1 MAGKTKSQKKKALDM
16 RSKMYLVLALC
27 SVMLLVSV
35 GISLVLIG
43 GIDLGGA
50 DAQSV
55 STVDSASMVVE
66 SGYNKE
72 ENTIDTQAYTSTILE
87 QAADAGDS
95 YVDETLFLGDSNT
108 ARMYR
113 MFDYCSYDNAIGSVG
128 MTAKSL
134 ATFACVQVSTSSGYI
149 TMPQAV
155 AKLQPR
161 RVILTFGTNDLNPGY
176 KAADFVKNYQTGIEA
191 IVTAYPSVDV
201 IVNAIPPIGQQH
213 SNQSL
218 TQTQVDEYNKAL
230 VEMCQ
235 EKGWKFLN
243 SAEVLKDS
251 VTGYAKSGYVE
262 TSDGIHL
269 TRTAMDALFNY
280 IRTHSYITEDD
291 RPALT
296 TIPKHT
302 GDKDAVVYTVPVV
315 VPAETATPE
324 PEATEE
330 PADSESTSDSYVE
343 TTPTPTPEVTATPSP
358 TPAPTMAVYDEVS
371 FDDWRDGADCT
382 MPDYTF
388 SAPHKPQ
395 PQEQVTWPTDGVT
408 LCYNAKTLEEAAEI
422 FHTTV
427 ENLKELNPDW
437 QDKYSR
443 AIGCYWALKVQAE
456 PYTLPMNNVVT
467 VTVNAPWVES
477 YYDRT
482 EVCDVPASLD
492 KQARAVLASAYYFQY
507 HWWGMH
513 AGFMPYEKL
522 AEPVGFFNYRAA
534 DGAFY
539 TRFSEFGSFLHT
551 VYSDAWVDDMLSMDP
566 APFAEGENDTILT
579 LDGDCGGNIAY
590 CGHLFTEPEL
600 QPDGSLAFWQLSLTC
615 ESDDFKGWAGEE
627 TIVPDT
633 ATVTTVRLVPTE
645 NGWRVDALELPS

>member
-87 QAADAGDS
+87 QTSDAGDS

-134 ATFACVQVSTSSGYI
+134 VTFACVQVSTSSGYI

-176 KAADFVKNYQTGIEA
+176 KAADFVKNYRTGIEA
-191 IVTAYPSVDV
+191 IVTAYPSVDI

-235 EKGWKFLN
+235 EKDWKFLN

-269 TRTAMDALFNY
+269 TRTAMDALFTY

-315 VPAETATPE
+315 SSSSTAAATATPE
-324 PEATEE
+324 PTEE
-330 PADSESTSDSYVE
+330 PAGSESTSDSYVE

-358 TPAPTMAVYDEVS
+358 TPEVTAAPSPTPEVTATPS
-371 FDDWRDGADCT
+371 PT
-382 MPDYTF
+382 P
-388 SAPHKPQ
+388 
-395 PQEQVTWPTDGVT
+395 EVTATPSPTPYIEEPPPTPTVEPPPTD
-408 LCYNAKTLEEAAEI
+408 
-422 FHTTV
+422 
-427 ENLKELNPDW
+427 
-437 QDKYSR
+437 
-443 AIGCYWALKVQAE
+443 
-456 PYTLPMNNVVT
+456 
-467 VTVNAPWVES
+467 
-477 YYDRT
+477 
-482 EVCDVPASLD
+482 
-492 KQARAVLASAYYFQY
+492 
-507 HWWGMH
+507 
-513 AGFMPYEKL
+513 
-522 AEPVGFFNYRAA
+522 
-534 DGAFY
+534 
-539 TRFSEFGSFLHT
+539 
-551 VYSDAWVDDMLSMDP
+551 
-566 APFAEGENDTILT
+566 DT
-579 LDGDCGGNIAY
+579 
-590 CGHLFTEPEL
+590 
-600 QPDGSLAFWQLSLTC
+600 
-615 ESDDFKGWAGEE
+615 
-627 TIVPDT
+627 
-633 ATVTTVRLVPTE
+633 PTE
-645 NGWRVDALELPS
+645 TTTE

>member
-1 MAGKTKSQKKKALDM
+1 MAGKTQSQKKKALDM

-43 GIDLGGA
+43 GIGLGGA

-87 QAADAGDS
+87 QTADAGDS

-134 ATFACVQVSTSSGYI
+134 VTFACVQVSTSSGYI

-191 IVTAYPSVDV
+191 IVTAYPSVDI

-315 VPAETATPE
+315 SSSSTATATATPE
-324 PEATEE
+324 PTEE

-358 TPAPTMAVYDEVS
+358 TPEVTPTPPES
-371 FDDWRDGADCT
+371 T
-382 MPDYTF
+382 
-388 SAPHKPQ
+388 
-395 PQEQVTWPTDGVT
+395 EPTPT
-408 LCYNAKTLEEAAEI
+408 PPESTEPTPTPPEP
-422 FHTTV
+422 T
-427 ENLKELNPDW
+427 
-437 QDKYSR
+437 
-443 AIGCYWALKVQAE
+443 AE
-456 PYTLPMNNVVT
+456 PTPT
-467 VTVNAPWVES
+467 PPETTSDA
-477 YYDRT
+477 
-482 EVCDVPASLD
+482 DVPA
-492 KQARAVLASAYYFQY
+492 
-507 HWWGMH
+507 G
-513 AGFMPYEKL
+513 
-522 AEPVGFFNYRAA
+522 N
-534 DGAFY
+534 DG
-539 TRFSEFGSFLHT
+539 T
-551 VYSDAWVDDMLSMDP
+551 
-566 APFAEGENDTILT
+566 
-579 LDGDCGGNIAY
+579 
-590 CGHLFTEPEL
+590 
-600 QPDGSLAFWQLSLTC
+600 QPT
-615 ESDDFKGWAGEE
+615 
-627 TIVPDT
+627 
-633 ATVTTVRLVPTE
+633 
-645 NGWRVDALELPS
+645 

>member
-1 MAGKTKSQKKKALDM
+1 MAGKTKPQKKKALDM

-27 SVMLLVSV
+27 SVMLLVSI

-43 GIDLGGA
+43 GISLGGA
-50 DAQSV
+50 DAQTV

-66 SGYNKE
+66 SGYDKE

-87 QAADAGDS
+87 QTADAGES

-134 ATFACVQVSTSSGYI
+134 AAFACVQLSTASGYV

-161 RVILTFGTNDLNPGY
+161 RVILTFGTNDLNPSY

-191 IVTAYPSVDV
+191 IVTAYPSVDI

-235 EKGWKFLN
+235 AKGWKFLN

-315 VPAETATPE
+315 SSSSTATATATPE
-324 PEATEE
+324 PTEE

-343 TTPTPTPEVTATPSP
+343 ATPTPEVTATPSP
-358 TPAPTMAVYDEVS
+358 TPEPT
-371 FDDWRDGADCT
+371 
-382 MPDYTF
+382 
-388 SAPHKPQ
+388 
-395 PQEQVTWPTDGVT
+395 PTPPEST
-408 LCYNAKTLEEAAEI
+408 EPTPTPPEP
-422 FHTTV
+422 TT
-427 ENLKELNPDW
+427 EPTPTPPEPT
-437 QDKYSR
+437 
-443 AIGCYWALKVQAE
+443 AE
-456 PYTLPMNNVVT
+456 PTPTPPENT
-467 VTVNAPWVES
+467 SDA
-477 YYDRT
+477 
-482 EVCDVPASLD
+482 DVPA
-492 KQARAVLASAYYFQY
+492 
-507 HWWGMH
+507 G
-513 AGFMPYEKL
+513 
-522 AEPVGFFNYRAA
+522 N
-534 DGAFY
+534 DG
-539 TRFSEFGSFLHT
+539 T
-551 VYSDAWVDDMLSMDP
+551 
-566 APFAEGENDTILT
+566 
-579 LDGDCGGNIAY
+579 
-590 CGHLFTEPEL
+590 
-600 QPDGSLAFWQLSLTC
+600 QPT
-615 ESDDFKGWAGEE
+615 
-627 TIVPDT
+627 
-633 ATVTTVRLVPTE
+633 
-645 NGWRVDALELPS
+645 

>member
-1 MAGKTKSQKKKALDM
+1 MAGKTKPKKKKALDM

-43 GIDLGGA
+43 GISLGGA
-50 DAQSV
+50 DAQTV

-66 SGYNKE
+66 SGYDKE

-87 QAADAGDS
+87 QTADAGEG

-128 MTAKSL
+128 MSAKSL
-134 ATFACVQVSTSSGYI
+134 ATFACVQLSTASGYV

-161 RVILTFGTNDLNPGY
+161 RVILTFGTNDLNPSY

-191 IVTAYPSVDV
+191 IVTAYPSVDI

-235 EKGWKFLN
+235 AKGWKFLN

-315 VPAETATPE
+315 SSSSTATATATPE
-324 PEATEE
+324 PTEE
-330 PADSESTSDSYVE
+330 PADSESTSDDYTE
-343 TTPTPTPEVTATPSP
+343 ATPTPTPEVTATPSP
-358 TPAPTMAVYDEVS
+358 TPEVTATPSPTPYIEEPTPTPEVTATPSPTPYIEEPAPTPYVE
-371 FDDWRDGADCT
+371 
-382 MPDYTF
+382 PD
-388 SAPHKPQ
+388 SAPADAP
-395 PQEQVTWPTDGVT
+395 
-408 LCYNAKTLEEAAEI
+408 AE
-422 FHTTV
+422 TT
-427 ENLKELNPDW
+427 
-437 QDKYSR
+437 
-443 AIGCYWALKVQAE
+443 
-456 PYTLPMNNVVT
+456 
-467 VTVNAPWVES
+467 
-477 YYDRT
+477 T
-482 EVCDVPASLD
+482 E
-492 KQARAVLASAYYFQY
+492 
-507 HWWGMH
+507 
-513 AGFMPYEKL
+513 
-522 AEPVGFFNYRAA
+522 
-534 DGAFY
+534 
-539 TRFSEFGSFLHT
+539 
-551 VYSDAWVDDMLSMDP
+551 
-566 APFAEGENDTILT
+566 
-579 LDGDCGGNIAY
+579 
-590 CGHLFTEPEL
+590 
-600 QPDGSLAFWQLSLTC
+600 
-615 ESDDFKGWAGEE
+615 
-627 TIVPDT
+627 
-633 ATVTTVRLVPTE
+633 
-645 NGWRVDALELPS
+645 

>member
-43 GIDLGGA
+43 GIDLDGA

-87 QAADAGDS
+87 QSADAGDS

-134 ATFACVQVSTSSGYI
+134 VTFACVQVSTSSGYI

-176 KAADFVKNYQTGIEA
+176 KAADFVKNYRTGIEA
-191 IVTAYPSVDV
+191 IVTAYPSVDI

-315 VPAETATPE
+315 SSSSTATATATPE
-324 PEATEE
+324 PTEE

-358 TPAPTMAVYDEVS
+358 TPEVTATPSPTPEVTATPS
-371 FDDWRDGADCT
+371 PT
-382 MPDYTF
+382 P
-388 SAPHKPQ
+388 
-395 PQEQVTWPTDGVT
+395 EVTATPSPTPEVTATPSPTPYIEEPPPTPTVEPPPTD
-408 LCYNAKTLEEAAEI
+408 
-422 FHTTV
+422 
-427 ENLKELNPDW
+427 
-437 QDKYSR
+437 
-443 AIGCYWALKVQAE
+443 
-456 PYTLPMNNVVT
+456 
-467 VTVNAPWVES
+467 
-477 YYDRT
+477 
-482 EVCDVPASLD
+482 
-492 KQARAVLASAYYFQY
+492 
-507 HWWGMH
+507 
-513 AGFMPYEKL
+513 
-522 AEPVGFFNYRAA
+522 
-534 DGAFY
+534 
-539 TRFSEFGSFLHT
+539 
-551 VYSDAWVDDMLSMDP
+551 
-566 APFAEGENDTILT
+566 DT
-579 LDGDCGGNIAY
+579 
-590 CGHLFTEPEL
+590 
-600 QPDGSLAFWQLSLTC
+600 
-615 ESDDFKGWAGEE
+615 
-627 TIVPDT
+627 
-633 ATVTTVRLVPTE
+633 PTE
-645 NGWRVDALELPS
+645 TTTE

>member
-1 MAGKTKSQKKKALDM
+1 MAGKTKPQKKKALDM

-43 GIDLGGA
+43 GISLGGA
-50 DAQSV
+50 DAQTV

-66 SGYNKE
+66 SGYDKE

-87 QAADAGDS
+87 QTADAGEG

-134 ATFACVQVSTSSGYI
+134 ASFACVQLSTASGYV

-161 RVILTFGTNDLNPGY
+161 RVILTFGTNDLNPSY

-191 IVTAYPSVDV
+191 IVTAYPSVDI

-235 EKGWKFLN
+235 SKSWKFLN

-280 IRTHSYITEDD
+280 VRTHSYITEDD

-315 VPAETATPE
+315 SSSSTATATATPE
-324 PEATEE
+324 PTEE
-330 PADSESTSDSYVE
+330 PADSEESSESTEYTE
-343 TTPTPTPEVTATPSP
+343 PTPTPEVTATPSP
-358 TPAPTMAVYDEVS
+358 TPEVTATPSPTPYIEEPTPTPEVTATPSPTPYIEEPAPTPYVE
-371 FDDWRDGADCT
+371 
-382 MPDYTF
+382 PD
-388 SAPHKPQ
+388 SAPADAP
-395 PQEQVTWPTDGVT
+395 
-408 LCYNAKTLEEAAEI
+408 AE
-422 FHTTV
+422 TT
-427 ENLKELNPDW
+427 
-437 QDKYSR
+437 
-443 AIGCYWALKVQAE
+443 
-456 PYTLPMNNVVT
+456 
-467 VTVNAPWVES
+467 
-477 YYDRT
+477 T
-482 EVCDVPASLD
+482 E
-492 KQARAVLASAYYFQY
+492 
-507 HWWGMH
+507 
-513 AGFMPYEKL
+513 
-522 AEPVGFFNYRAA
+522 
-534 DGAFY
+534 
-539 TRFSEFGSFLHT
+539 
-551 VYSDAWVDDMLSMDP
+551 
-566 APFAEGENDTILT
+566 
-579 LDGDCGGNIAY
+579 
-590 CGHLFTEPEL
+590 
-600 QPDGSLAFWQLSLTC
+600 
-615 ESDDFKGWAGEE
+615 
-627 TIVPDT
+627 
-633 ATVTTVRLVPTE
+633 
-645 NGWRVDALELPS
+645 

>member
-1 MAGKTKSQKKKALDM
+1 MAGKTQSQKKKALDM

-43 GIDLGGA
+43 GIGLGGA

-87 QAADAGDS
+87 QTADAGDS

-134 ATFACVQVSTSSGYI
+134 PTFACVQVSTSSGYI

-191 IVTAYPSVDV
+191 IVTAYPSVDI

-235 EKGWKFLN
+235 AKGWKFLN

-315 VPAETATPE
+315 SSTSTATATATPE
-324 PEATEE
+324 PTEE
-330 PADSESTSDSYVE
+330 PADSAESSESTEYTE
-343 TTPTPTPEVTATPSP
+343 PTPTPEVTATPSP
-358 TPAPTMAVYDEVS
+358 TPEVTATPSPTPYIEEPTPTPEVTATPSPTPYIEEPAPTPYVEPS
-371 FDDWRDGADCT
+371 
-382 MPDYTF
+382 
-388 SAPHKPQ
+388 SAPADAPADA
-395 PQEQVTWPTDGVT
+395 P
-408 LCYNAKTLEEAAEI
+408 AE
-422 FHTTV
+422 TT
-427 ENLKELNPDW
+427 
-437 QDKYSR
+437 
-443 AIGCYWALKVQAE
+443 
-456 PYTLPMNNVVT
+456 
-467 VTVNAPWVES
+467 
-477 YYDRT
+477 T
-482 EVCDVPASLD
+482 E
-492 KQARAVLASAYYFQY
+492 
-507 HWWGMH
+507 
-513 AGFMPYEKL
+513 
-522 AEPVGFFNYRAA
+522 
-534 DGAFY
+534 
-539 TRFSEFGSFLHT
+539 
-551 VYSDAWVDDMLSMDP
+551 
-566 APFAEGENDTILT
+566 
-579 LDGDCGGNIAY
+579 
-590 CGHLFTEPEL
+590 
-600 QPDGSLAFWQLSLTC
+600 
-615 ESDDFKGWAGEE
+615 
-627 TIVPDT
+627 
-633 ATVTTVRLVPTE
+633 
-645 NGWRVDALELPS
+645 

>member
-87 QAADAGDS
+87 QTSDAGDS

-134 ATFACVQVSTSSGYI
+134 VTFACVQVSTSSGYI

-176 KAADFVKNYQTGIEA
+176 KAADFVKNYRTGIEA
-191 IVTAYPSVDV
+191 IVTAYPSVDI

-235 EKGWKFLN
+235 EKDWKFLN

-315 VPAETATPE
+315 SSSSTATATATPE
-324 PEATEE
+324 PTEK
-330 PADSESTSDSYVE
+330 PAGSESTSDSYVE

-358 TPAPTMAVYDEVS
+358 TPEPTATPSPTPEPTTEPTPAPTPEPTA
-371 FDDWRDGADCT
+371 
-382 MPDYTF
+382 
-388 SAPHKPQ
+388 APTP
-395 PQEQVTWPTDGVT
+395 EPT
-408 LCYNAKTLEEAAEI
+408 
-422 FHTTV
+422 
-427 ENLKELNPDW
+427 
-437 QDKYSR
+437 
-443 AIGCYWALKVQAE
+443 AE
-456 PYTLPMNNVVT
+456 PTPTPPENT
-467 VTVNAPWVES
+467 SDA
-477 YYDRT
+477 
-482 EVCDVPASLD
+482 DVPA
-492 KQARAVLASAYYFQY
+492 
-507 HWWGMH
+507 G
-513 AGFMPYEKL
+513 
-522 AEPVGFFNYRAA
+522 N
-534 DGAFY
+534 DG
-539 TRFSEFGSFLHT
+539 T
-551 VYSDAWVDDMLSMDP
+551 
-566 APFAEGENDTILT
+566 
-579 LDGDCGGNIAY
+579 
-590 CGHLFTEPEL
+590 
-600 QPDGSLAFWQLSLTC
+600 QPT
-615 ESDDFKGWAGEE
+615 
-627 TIVPDT
+627 
-633 ATVTTVRLVPTE
+633 
-645 NGWRVDALELPS
+645 

>member
-1 MAGKTKSQKKKALDM
+1 MAGKTKPKKKKALDM

-43 GIDLGGA
+43 GISLGGA
-50 DAQSV
+50 DAQTV

-66 SGYNKE
+66 SGYDKE

-87 QAADAGDS
+87 QTADAGEG

-128 MTAKSL
+128 MSAKSL
-134 ATFACVQVSTSSGYI
+134 ATFACVQLSTASGYV

-161 RVILTFGTNDLNPGY
+161 RVILTFGTNDLNPSY

-191 IVTAYPSVDV
+191 IVTAYPSVDI

-235 EKGWKFLN
+235 AKGWKFLN

-315 VPAETATPE
+315 SSTATATATATPE
-324 PEATEE
+324 PTEE
-330 PADSESTSDSYVE
+330 PADSESTSDDYTE
-343 TTPTPTPEVTATPSP
+343 ATPTPTPEVTATPSP
-358 TPAPTMAVYDEVS
+358 TPEVTATPSPTPYIEEPTPTPEVTATPSPTPYIEEPAPTPYVE
-371 FDDWRDGADCT
+371 
-382 MPDYTF
+382 PD
-388 SAPHKPQ
+388 SAPADAP
-395 PQEQVTWPTDGVT
+395 
-408 LCYNAKTLEEAAEI
+408 AE
-422 FHTTV
+422 TT
-427 ENLKELNPDW
+427 
-437 QDKYSR
+437 
-443 AIGCYWALKVQAE
+443 
-456 PYTLPMNNVVT
+456 
-467 VTVNAPWVES
+467 
-477 YYDRT
+477 T
-482 EVCDVPASLD
+482 E
-492 KQARAVLASAYYFQY
+492 
-507 HWWGMH
+507 
-513 AGFMPYEKL
+513 
-522 AEPVGFFNYRAA
+522 
-534 DGAFY
+534 
-539 TRFSEFGSFLHT
+539 
-551 VYSDAWVDDMLSMDP
+551 
-566 APFAEGENDTILT
+566 
-579 LDGDCGGNIAY
+579 
-590 CGHLFTEPEL
+590 
-600 QPDGSLAFWQLSLTC
+600 
-615 ESDDFKGWAGEE
+615 
-627 TIVPDT
+627 
-633 ATVTTVRLVPTE
+633 
-645 NGWRVDALELPS
+645 

>member
-1 MAGKTKSQKKKALDM
+1 MAGKTKPQKKKALDM

-43 GIDLGGA
+43 GISLGGA
-50 DAQSV
+50 DAQTV

-66 SGYNKE
+66 SGYDKE

-87 QAADAGDS
+87 QTADAGDS

-134 ATFACVQVSTSSGYI
+134 AAFACVQVSTSSGYI

-161 RVILTFGTNDLNPGY
+161 RVILTFGTNDLNPSY

-191 IVTAYPSVDV
+191 IVTAYPSVDI

-235 EKGWKFLN
+235 TKGWKFLN

-315 VPAETATPE
+315 SSTSTATATATPE
-324 PEATEE
+324 PTEE
-330 PADSESTSDSYVE
+330 PADSESTGDSYAE
-343 TTPTPTPEVTATPSP
+343 ATPTPTPEVTATPEPTATPSP
-358 TPAPTMAVYDEVS
+358 TPEPTTE
-371 FDDWRDGADCT
+371 
-382 MPDYTF
+382 
-388 SAPHKPQ
+388 
-395 PQEQVTWPTDGVT
+395 PTPIPT
-408 LCYNAKTLEEAAEI
+408 
-422 FHTTV
+422 
-427 ENLKELNPDW
+427 
-437 QDKYSR
+437 
-443 AIGCYWALKVQAE
+443 AE
-456 PYTLPMNNVVT
+456 PTATPEPTAEPTPTPPENTSN
-467 VTVNAPWVES
+467 E
-477 YYDRT
+477 
-482 EVCDVPASLD
+482 DVPL
-492 KQARAVLASAYYFQY
+492 
-507 HWWGMH
+507 
-513 AGFMPYEKL
+513 
-522 AEPVGFFNYRAA
+522 
-534 DGAFY
+534 
-539 TRFSEFGSFLHT
+539 
-551 VYSDAWVDDMLSMDP
+551 
-566 APFAEGENDTILT
+566 
-579 LDGDCGGNIAY
+579 
-590 CGHLFTEPEL
+590 
-600 QPDGSLAFWQLSLTC
+600 
-615 ESDDFKGWAGEE
+615 
-627 TIVPDT
+627 
-633 ATVTTVRLVPTE
+633 E
-645 NGWRVDALELPS
+645 NGQNQTT

>member
-87 QAADAGDS
+87 QTSDAGDS

-134 ATFACVQVSTSSGYI
+134 VTFACVQVSTSSGYI

-176 KAADFVKNYQTGIEA
+176 KAADFVKNYRTGIEA
-191 IVTAYPSVDV
+191 IVTAYPSVDI

-315 VPAETATPE
+315 SSSSTATATATPE
-324 PEATEE
+324 PTEE

-358 TPAPTMAVYDEVS
+358 TPEVTPTPPES
-371 FDDWRDGADCT
+371 T
-382 MPDYTF
+382 
-388 SAPHKPQ
+388 
-395 PQEQVTWPTDGVT
+395 EPTPT
-408 LCYNAKTLEEAAEI
+408 PPEP
-422 FHTTV
+422 TT
-427 ENLKELNPDW
+427 EPTPTPPEPT
-437 QDKYSR
+437 
-443 AIGCYWALKVQAE
+443 AE
-456 PYTLPMNNVVT
+456 PTPTPPENT
-467 VTVNAPWVES
+467 SDA
-477 YYDRT
+477 
-482 EVCDVPASLD
+482 DVPA
-492 KQARAVLASAYYFQY
+492 
-507 HWWGMH
+507 G
-513 AGFMPYEKL
+513 
-522 AEPVGFFNYRAA
+522 N
-534 DGAFY
+534 DG
-539 TRFSEFGSFLHT
+539 T
-551 VYSDAWVDDMLSMDP
+551 
-566 APFAEGENDTILT
+566 
-579 LDGDCGGNIAY
+579 
-590 CGHLFTEPEL
+590 
-600 QPDGSLAFWQLSLTC
+600 QPT
-615 ESDDFKGWAGEE
+615 
-627 TIVPDT
+627 
-633 ATVTTVRLVPTE
+633 
-645 NGWRVDALELPS
+645 

>member
-43 GIDLGGA
+43 GIDLDGA

-87 QAADAGDS
+87 QSADAGDS

-134 ATFACVQVSTSSGYI
+134 VTFACVQVSTSSGYI

-176 KAADFVKNYQTGIEA
+176 KAADFVKNYRTGIEA
-191 IVTAYPSVDV
+191 IVTAYPSVDI

-315 VPAETATPE
+315 SSSSTATATATPE
-324 PEATEE
+324 PTEE
-330 PADSESTSDSYVE
+330 PAGSESTSDSYVE

-358 TPAPTMAVYDEVS
+358 TPEVTATPSPTPEVTATPS
-371 FDDWRDGADCT
+371 PT
-382 MPDYTF
+382 P
-388 SAPHKPQ
+388 
-395 PQEQVTWPTDGVT
+395 EVTATPSPTPYIEEPPPTPTVEPPPTD
-408 LCYNAKTLEEAAEI
+408 
-422 FHTTV
+422 
-427 ENLKELNPDW
+427 
-437 QDKYSR
+437 
-443 AIGCYWALKVQAE
+443 
-456 PYTLPMNNVVT
+456 
-467 VTVNAPWVES
+467 
-477 YYDRT
+477 
-482 EVCDVPASLD
+482 
-492 KQARAVLASAYYFQY
+492 
-507 HWWGMH
+507 
-513 AGFMPYEKL
+513 
-522 AEPVGFFNYRAA
+522 
-534 DGAFY
+534 
-539 TRFSEFGSFLHT
+539 
-551 VYSDAWVDDMLSMDP
+551 
-566 APFAEGENDTILT
+566 DT
-579 LDGDCGGNIAY
+579 
-590 CGHLFTEPEL
+590 
-600 QPDGSLAFWQLSLTC
+600 
-615 ESDDFKGWAGEE
+615 
-627 TIVPDT
+627 
-633 ATVTTVRLVPTE
+633 PTE
-645 NGWRVDALELPS
+645 TTTE

>member
-1 MAGKTKSQKKKALDM
+1 MAGKTKPQKKKALDM

-43 GIDLGGA
+43 GISLGGA
-50 DAQSV
+50 DAQTV

-66 SGYNKE
+66 SGYDKE

-87 QAADAGDS
+87 QTADAGES

-134 ATFACVQVSTSSGYI
+134 ASFACVQVSTSSGYI

-161 RVILTFGTNDLNPGY
+161 RVILTFGTNDLNPSY

-191 IVTAYPSVDV
+191 IVTAYPSVDI

-235 EKGWKFLN
+235 AKGWKFLN

-315 VPAETATPE
+315 SSTSTATATATPE
-324 PEATEE
+324 PTEE
-330 PADSESTSDSYVE
+330 PADSEESSESTEYTE
-343 TTPTPTPEVTATPSP
+343 PTPTPEVTATPSP
-358 TPAPTMAVYDEVS
+358 TPEPT
-371 FDDWRDGADCT
+371 
-382 MPDYTF
+382 
-388 SAPHKPQ
+388 
-395 PQEQVTWPTDGVT
+395 PTPPEST
-408 LCYNAKTLEEAAEI
+408 EPTPTPPEP
-422 FHTTV
+422 TT
-427 ENLKELNPDW
+427 EPTPTPPEPT
-437 QDKYSR
+437 
-443 AIGCYWALKVQAE
+443 AE
-456 PYTLPMNNVVT
+456 PTPTPPENT
-467 VTVNAPWVES
+467 SDA
-477 YYDRT
+477 
-482 EVCDVPASLD
+482 DVPA
-492 KQARAVLASAYYFQY
+492 
-507 HWWGMH
+507 G
-513 AGFMPYEKL
+513 
-522 AEPVGFFNYRAA
+522 N
-534 DGAFY
+534 DG
-539 TRFSEFGSFLHT
+539 TQPT
-551 VYSDAWVDDMLSMDP
+551 YSTDP
-566 APFAEGENDTILT
+566 RST
-579 LDGDCGGNIAY
+579 
-590 CGHLFTEPEL
+590 
-600 QPDGSLAFWQLSLTC
+600 
-615 ESDDFKGWAGEE
+615 
-627 TIVPDT
+627 
-633 ATVTTVRLVPTE
+633 
-645 NGWRVDALELPS
+645 

>member
-1 MAGKTKSQKKKALDM
+1 MAGKTQSQKKKALDM

-43 GIDLGGA
+43 GIGGA

-87 QAADAGDS
+87 QTADAGDS

-191 IVTAYPSVDV
+191 IVTAYPSVDI

-235 EKGWKFLN
+235 KKGWKFLN

-315 VPAETATPE
+315 SSSSTATATATPE
-324 PEATEE
+324 PEATEI
-330 PADSESTSDSYVE
+330 PASSEAEATA
-343 TTPTPTPEVTATPSP
+343 TPEPEVTATPEPTATPSP
-358 TPAPTMAVYDEVS
+358 TPEPTTE
-371 FDDWRDGADCT
+371 
-382 MPDYTF
+382 
-388 SAPHKPQ
+388 
-395 PQEQVTWPTDGVT
+395 PTPT
-408 LCYNAKTLEEAAEI
+408 PPEP
-422 FHTTV
+422 TT
-427 ENLKELNPDW
+427 EPTPTPPEPT
-437 QDKYSR
+437 
-443 AIGCYWALKVQAE
+443 AE
-456 PYTLPMNNVVT
+456 PTPT
-467 VTVNAPWVES
+467 PPETTSDA
-477 YYDRT
+477 
-482 EVCDVPASLD
+482 DVPA
-492 KQARAVLASAYYFQY
+492 
-507 HWWGMH
+507 G
-513 AGFMPYEKL
+513 
-522 AEPVGFFNYRAA
+522 N
-534 DGAFY
+534 DG
-539 TRFSEFGSFLHT
+539 T
-551 VYSDAWVDDMLSMDP
+551 
-566 APFAEGENDTILT
+566 
-579 LDGDCGGNIAY
+579 
-590 CGHLFTEPEL
+590 
-600 QPDGSLAFWQLSLTC
+600 QPT
-615 ESDDFKGWAGEE
+615 
-627 TIVPDT
+627 
-633 ATVTTVRLVPTE
+633 
-645 NGWRVDALELPS
+645 

>member
-1 MAGKTKSQKKKALDM
+1 MAGKTKPQKKKALDM

-43 GIDLGGA
+43 GISLGGA
-50 DAQSV
+50 DAQTV

-66 SGYNKE
+66 SGYDKE

-87 QAADAGDS
+87 QTADAGDS

-134 ATFACVQVSTSSGYI
+134 ASFACVQVSTSSGYI

-161 RVILTFGTNDLNPGY
+161 RVILTFGTNDLNPSY

-191 IVTAYPSVDV
+191 IVTAYPSVDI

-235 EKGWKFLN
+235 AKGWKFLN

-315 VPAETATPE
+315 SSSSTATATATPE
-324 PEATEE
+324 PTEE
-330 PADSESTSDSYVE
+330 PADSAESSESTEYTE
-343 TTPTPTPEVTATPSP
+343 PTPTPEVTATPEPTATPSP
-358 TPAPTMAVYDEVS
+358 TPEPTTE
-371 FDDWRDGADCT
+371 
-382 MPDYTF
+382 
-388 SAPHKPQ
+388 
-395 PQEQVTWPTDGVT
+395 PTPIPT
-408 LCYNAKTLEEAAEI
+408 
-422 FHTTV
+422 
-427 ENLKELNPDW
+427 
-437 QDKYSR
+437 
-443 AIGCYWALKVQAE
+443 AE
-456 PYTLPMNNVVT
+456 PTATPEPTAEPTPTPPENTSN
-467 VTVNAPWVES
+467 E
-477 YYDRT
+477 
-482 EVCDVPASLD
+482 DVP
-492 KQARAVLASAYYFQY
+492 
-507 HWWGMH
+507 
-513 AGFMPYEKL
+513 P
-522 AEPVGFFNYRAA
+522 
-534 DGAFY
+534 
-539 TRFSEFGSFLHT
+539 
-551 VYSDAWVDDMLSMDP
+551 
-566 APFAEGENDTILT
+566 
-579 LDGDCGGNIAY
+579 
-590 CGHLFTEPEL
+590 
-600 QPDGSLAFWQLSLTC
+600 
-615 ESDDFKGWAGEE
+615 
-627 TIVPDT
+627 
-633 ATVTTVRLVPTE
+633 E
-645 NGWRVDALELPS
+645 NGQNQTT

>member
-1 MAGKTKSQKKKALDM
+1 MAGKTQSQKKKALDM

-191 IVTAYPSVDV
+191 IVTAYPSVDI

-315 VPAETATPE
+315 SSSSTATATATPE
-324 PEATEE
+324 PTEE

-358 TPAPTMAVYDEVS
+358 TPEVTPTPPES
-371 FDDWRDGADCT
+371 T
-382 MPDYTF
+382 
-388 SAPHKPQ
+388 
-395 PQEQVTWPTDGVT
+395 EPTPT
-408 LCYNAKTLEEAAEI
+408 PPESTEPPPTPPESTEPPP
-422 FHTTV
+422 TPP
-427 ENLKELNPDW
+427 ENTSD
-437 QDKYSR
+437 
-443 AIGCYWALKVQAE
+443 A
-456 PYTLPMNNVVT
+456 
-467 VTVNAPWVES
+467 
-477 YYDRT
+477 
-482 EVCDVPASLD
+482 DVPA
-492 KQARAVLASAYYFQY
+492 
-507 HWWGMH
+507 G
-513 AGFMPYEKL
+513 
-522 AEPVGFFNYRAA
+522 N
-534 DGAFY
+534 DG
-539 TRFSEFGSFLHT
+539 T
-551 VYSDAWVDDMLSMDP
+551 
-566 APFAEGENDTILT
+566 
-579 LDGDCGGNIAY
+579 
-590 CGHLFTEPEL
+590 
-600 QPDGSLAFWQLSLTC
+600 QPT
-615 ESDDFKGWAGEE
+615 
-627 TIVPDT
+627 
-633 ATVTTVRLVPTE
+633 
-645 NGWRVDALELPS
+645 

>member
-87 QAADAGDS
+87 QTSDAGDS

-134 ATFACVQVSTSSGYI
+134 VTFACVQVSTSSGYI

-191 IVTAYPSVDV
+191 IVTAYPSVDI

-235 EKGWKFLN
+235 EKDWKFLN

-315 VPAETATPE
+315 SSSSTATATATPE
-324 PEATEE
+324 PTEE

-358 TPAPTMAVYDEVS
+358 TPEVTPTPPES
-371 FDDWRDGADCT
+371 T
-382 MPDYTF
+382 
-388 SAPHKPQ
+388 
-395 PQEQVTWPTDGVT
+395 EPTPT
-408 LCYNAKTLEEAAEI
+408 PPESTEPTPTPPESTEP
-422 FHTTV
+422 TPTPPESTEPTPTPP
-427 ENLKELNPDW
+427 ENTSD
-437 QDKYSR
+437 
-443 AIGCYWALKVQAE
+443 A
-456 PYTLPMNNVVT
+456 
-467 VTVNAPWVES
+467 
-477 YYDRT
+477 
-482 EVCDVPASLD
+482 DVPA
-492 KQARAVLASAYYFQY
+492 
-507 HWWGMH
+507 G
-513 AGFMPYEKL
+513 
-522 AEPVGFFNYRAA
+522 N
-534 DGAFY
+534 DG
-539 TRFSEFGSFLHT
+539 T
-551 VYSDAWVDDMLSMDP
+551 
-566 APFAEGENDTILT
+566 
-579 LDGDCGGNIAY
+579 
-590 CGHLFTEPEL
+590 
-600 QPDGSLAFWQLSLTC
+600 QPT
-615 ESDDFKGWAGEE
+615 
-627 TIVPDT
+627 
-633 ATVTTVRLVPTE
+633 
-645 NGWRVDALELPS
+645 

>member
-1 MAGKTKSQKKKALDM
+1 MAGKTKPKKKKALDM

-43 GIDLGGA
+43 GISLGGA
-50 DAQSV
+50 DAQTV

-66 SGYNKE
+66 SGYDKE

-87 QAADAGDS
+87 QTADAGEG

-134 ATFACVQVSTSSGYI
+134 ASFACVQVSTSSGYI

-161 RVILTFGTNDLNPGY
+161 RVILTFGTNDLNPSY
-176 KAADFVKNYQTGIEA
+176 KAADFVKNYQTGIQA
-191 IVTAYPSVDV
+191 IVTAYPSVDI

-235 EKGWKFLN
+235 AKGWKFLN

-315 VPAETATPE
+315 SSTTTATATATPE
-324 PEATEE
+324 PTEE
-330 PADSESTSDSYVE
+330 PADSESTGDDYTE
-343 TTPTPTPEVTATPSP
+343 ATPTPTPEVTATPEPTATPSP
-358 TPAPTMAVYDEVS
+358 TPEPTTE
-371 FDDWRDGADCT
+371 
-382 MPDYTF
+382 
-388 SAPHKPQ
+388 
-395 PQEQVTWPTDGVT
+395 PTPIPT
-408 LCYNAKTLEEAAEI
+408 
-422 FHTTV
+422 
-427 ENLKELNPDW
+427 
-437 QDKYSR
+437 
-443 AIGCYWALKVQAE
+443 AE
-456 PYTLPMNNVVT
+456 PTATPEPTAEPTPTPPENT
-467 VTVNAPWVES
+467 SDA
-477 YYDRT
+477 
-482 EVCDVPASLD
+482 DVPA
-492 KQARAVLASAYYFQY
+492 
-507 HWWGMH
+507 G
-513 AGFMPYEKL
+513 
-522 AEPVGFFNYRAA
+522 N
-534 DGAFY
+534 DG
-539 TRFSEFGSFLHT
+539 T
-551 VYSDAWVDDMLSMDP
+551 
-566 APFAEGENDTILT
+566 
-579 LDGDCGGNIAY
+579 
-590 CGHLFTEPEL
+590 
-600 QPDGSLAFWQLSLTC
+600 QPT
-615 ESDDFKGWAGEE
+615 
-627 TIVPDT
+627 
-633 ATVTTVRLVPTE
+633 
-645 NGWRVDALELPS
+645 

>member
-1 MAGKTKSQKKKALDM
+1 MAGKTKPKKKKALDM

-43 GIDLGGA
+43 GISLGGA
-50 DAQSV
+50 DAQTV

-66 SGYNKE
+66 SGYDKE

-87 QAADAGDS
+87 QTADAGDS

-134 ATFACVQVSTSSGYI
+134 ASFACVQLSTASGYV

-161 RVILTFGTNDLNPGY
+161 RVILTFGTNDLNPSY

-191 IVTAYPSVDV
+191 IVTAYPSVDI

-235 EKGWKFLN
+235 AKGWKFLN

-315 VPAETATPE
+315 SSSSTATATATPE
-324 PEATEE
+324 PTEE
-330 PADSESTSDSYVE
+330 PADSEESSESTEYTE
-343 TTPTPTPEVTATPSP
+343 PTPTPEVTATPSP
-358 TPAPTMAVYDEVS
+358 TPEVTATPSPTPYIEEPTPTPEVTATPSPTPYIEEPAPTPYVE
-371 FDDWRDGADCT
+371 
-382 MPDYTF
+382 PD
-388 SAPHKPQ
+388 SAPADAP
-395 PQEQVTWPTDGVT
+395 
-408 LCYNAKTLEEAAEI
+408 AE
-422 FHTTV
+422 TT
-427 ENLKELNPDW
+427 
-437 QDKYSR
+437 
-443 AIGCYWALKVQAE
+443 
-456 PYTLPMNNVVT
+456 
-467 VTVNAPWVES
+467 
-477 YYDRT
+477 T
-482 EVCDVPASLD
+482 E
-492 KQARAVLASAYYFQY
+492 
-507 HWWGMH
+507 
-513 AGFMPYEKL
+513 
-522 AEPVGFFNYRAA
+522 
-534 DGAFY
+534 
-539 TRFSEFGSFLHT
+539 
-551 VYSDAWVDDMLSMDP
+551 
-566 APFAEGENDTILT
+566 
-579 LDGDCGGNIAY
+579 
-590 CGHLFTEPEL
+590 
-600 QPDGSLAFWQLSLTC
+600 
-615 ESDDFKGWAGEE
+615 
-627 TIVPDT
+627 
-633 ATVTTVRLVPTE
+633 
-645 NGWRVDALELPS
+645 